1 MDVFTKSHNFEVK
14 TQVMANIY
22 EMRSYGKL
30 LFILAAIA
38 VAAMFLYVSDNL
50 INDLARQERDRMEI
64 WADATRE
71 IINSAATETTDS
83 AAMAAMSNN
92 FDFLLS
98 IIGRNTTIPVLLT
111 DDNGNILQHR
121 NFDLPE
127 PNDGISPL
135 SPRNEKYLKDKL
147 AHLSHSTNVIR
158 IDIAPGVEQRLYYED
173 STLLKRLS
181 YYPYI
186 ELIVMIAF
194 VIVVYYAV
202 VSSKRAEQN
211 KVWVGLSKETA
222 HQLGTPISSLMGWL
236 EVLPDYGVD
245 DDTVAE
251 MSKDVERLST
261 IASRFSKIGS
271 APQMEAADLN
281 DIASHA
287 VDYMRTR
294 ISSNVKLTLT
304 LAQQNAPVM
313 ACVPLIEWVLENLI
327 KNAVDAMEAHGTLDV
342 ITKVERDMAIIDVT
356 DSGKGISRKNFKT
369 VFNPGYTTKKRG
381 WGLGLTLAK
390 RIVEQ
395 YHNGRI
401 YVASSAPGRGTTF
414 RVEIPLNLS
423 QRDEL

>member
-1 MDVFTKSHNFEVK
+1 
-14 TQVMANIY
+14 MANIY

-30 LFILAAIA
+30 LFILAAMA
-38 VAAMFLYVSDNL
+38 VAGIFMYISDNL
-50 INDLARQERDRMEI
+50 IKDLARQERERMEI

-71 IINSAATETTDS
+71 IINAAATETTDS
-83 AAMAAMSNN
+83 AAMAALTDNI
-92 FDFLLS
+92 DFLLS

-111 DDNGNILQHR
+111 DDSGNILQHR

-127 PNDGISPL
+127 PADELTAL
-135 SPRNEKYLKDKL
+135 SPRNEKYLKDRL
-147 AHLSHSTNVIR
+147 AALSHSTNVIR
-158 IDIAPGVEQRLYYED
+158 IEISPDVEQRLYYED

-186 ELIVMIAF
+186 ELLVMVAF
-194 VIVVYYAV
+194 VIAVYYAV

-245 DDTVAE
+245 DETVAE

-271 APQMEAADLN
+271 APQMEPADLN
-281 DIASHA
+281 EIAQHA
-287 VDYMRTR
+287 VNYMRTR
-294 ISSNVKLTLT
+294 ISSNVRLTVTLT
-304 LAQQNAPVM
+304 RQHAPVQ

-327 KNAVDAMEAHGTLDV
+327 KNAVDAMEAHGTLDIV
-342 ITKVERDMAIIDVT
+342 TKVDHDMAVIDVT

-395 YHNGRI
+395 YHDGRI
-401 YVASSAPGRGTTF
+401 YVASSTPGKGTTF
-414 RVEIPLNLS
+414 RVEIPLDRSLRALRTVS
-423 QRDEL
+423 Q